1 VTQDA
6 DIGLILYLSHAP
18 SFSSP
23 IPLAFPPAR
32 GRFVT
37 EDMLLKCMPKA
48 SAESVVLMCG
58 PPVMIDRAVKP
69 NLEKLG
75 FDKAQM
81 LAF

>member
-1 VTQDA
+1 M
-6 DIGLILYLSHAP
+6 
-18 SFSSP
+18 
-23 IPLAFPPAR
+23 
-32 GRFVT
+32 T

>member
-1 VTQDA
+1 MT
-6 DIGLILYLSHAP
+6 YHAC
-18 SFSSP
+18 
-23 IPLAFPPAR
+23 
-32 GRFVT
+32 RFVT

-48 SAESVVLMCG
+48 SAESLVLMCG
-58 PPVMIDRAVKP
+58 PPVMMDRAVKP

>member
-1 VTQDA
+1 VTGCRYRPDP
-6 DIGLILYLSHAP
+6 LPFSRSLYFRPLP
-18 SFSSP
+18 SPSP
-23 IPLAFPPAR
+23 AH